1 MKKWFE
7 KICIGLI
14 FFLSALLLMFFGIR
28 TAARPSP
35 LHGRSASRSS
45 TIWWTASAEGA
56 SLTSQGKKMQTV
68 VYEYLKAFL
77 RAVAGFEFVP
87 RNDFSILTH
96 IINSLPQQ
104 TQVLSFVYHGRDLT
118 ISTVQPLARAGGTD
132 GAVAG
137 KKS

>member
-28 TAARPSP
+28 TAGKTIAFARAERIEVINNLVDGIS
-35 LHGRSASRSS
+35 
-45 TIWWTASAEGA
+45 EGA
-56 SLTSQGKKMQTV
+56 NLTSQGKKMQTV

-96 IINSLPQQ
+96 IINSLPRRHSALLCLPREGFDHQHR
-104 TQVLSFVYHGRDLT
+104 S
-118 ISTVQPLARAGGTD
+118 SLARAGGTD

-137 KKS
+137 KKN